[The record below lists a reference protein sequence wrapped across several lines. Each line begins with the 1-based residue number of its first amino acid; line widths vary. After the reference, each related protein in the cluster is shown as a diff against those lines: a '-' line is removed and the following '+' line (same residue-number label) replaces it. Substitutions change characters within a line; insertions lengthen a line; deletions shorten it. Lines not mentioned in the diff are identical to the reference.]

1 MSDVFAFGPAPQRNP
16 VTTEV
21 VLGLVAEQ
29 FPQWSDRPV
38 RPVDDGGWDNW
49 TFRLG
54 DDLSVRLPSA
64 AEYALAVQKEHEWL
78 PRLAPQLPF
87 PVSEP
92 VALGRPSADYPF
104 DWSVRRWIA
113 GTPASTAAIADLDRL
128 ATDLAGFL
136 AVLQR
141 IDPSSG
147 PGPGVHNWFRGGS
160 LRTFEPFTTR
170 ALATLQHRVDVDL
183 AWAIWSEAVD
193 APWDGAV
200 RWFHGDLTAG
210 NLLLRDGRLAAV
222 IDFGT
227 CGVGDPACDLAVA
240 WTLLDT
246 TSRRRF
252 RDLLHVDD
260 ASWARGRGWALWKA
274 LSTVANAP
282 DPDEPAAVAARRAVD
297 EVLVDSTVR

>member
-1 MSDVFAFGPAPQRNP
+1 MSDVFAFGPTPQRNP

-21 VLGLVAEQ
+21 VRGLVAEQ
-29 FPQWSDRPV
+29 FPQWRDRPV

-49 TFRLG
+49 TFHLG

-64 AEYALAVQKEHEWL
+64 AEYALAVEKEHEWL
-78 PRLAPQLPF
+78 PRLAPHLPF
-87 PVSEP
+87 PISEP

-104 DWSVRRWIA
+104 DWSVRRWIEGA
-113 GTPASTAAIADLDRL
+113 PASTAAIADLDRL
-128 ATDLAGFL
+128 ATDLAGLL
-136 AVLQR
+136 AALQR

-183 AWAIWSEAVD
+183 ASAIWSEAVD

-200 RWFHGDLTAG
+200 RWFHGDLAAG

-227 CGVGDPACDLAVA
+227 CGVGDPACDLAIA

-252 RDLLHVDD
+252 RDLLDVDD